1 MALSHE
7 QSCECF
13 SDGTKTAIFF
23 VKKELYT
30 LILQAKRGFI
40 FMILF
45 GLIAGCASTPTQK
58 SPSNAYMSSSY
69 YKSLKHTS
77 LSQRL
82 PIPVKGVSRDQLVDT
97 WNNARSHGRSH
108 LGIDILTK
116 RGTPILST
124 TKGIVMKI
132 TTGGAGGKVI
142 TIVSDALSQHYYA
155 HLDRF
160 GKFEVGDIVNVGD
173 TIGYV
178 GNSGNATT
186 YHLHYGIY
194 LYPHRVAINPY
205 AYLR

>member
-1 MALSHE
+1 M
-7 QSCECF
+7 
-13 SDGTKTAIFF
+13 
-23 VKKELYT
+23 
-30 LILQAKRGFI
+30 ILHAKRGFTFI
-40 FMILF
+40 FLF
-45 GLIAGCASTPTQK
+45 GLIAGCTSTPTQK
-58 SPSNAYMSSSY
+58 SRSTAYVNSSY

-82 PIPVKGVSRDQLVDT
+82 PMPIEGVSREQLIDT
-97 WNNARSHGRSH
+97 WGNARSHGRSH

-124 TKGIVMKI
+124 THGIVVAI
-132 TTGGAGGKVI
+132 TTGGAGGKMI

-173 TIGYV
+173 IIGYV

-186 YHLHYGIY
+186 YHLHYGIN
-194 LYPHRVAINPY
+194 LHPHRVATNPY